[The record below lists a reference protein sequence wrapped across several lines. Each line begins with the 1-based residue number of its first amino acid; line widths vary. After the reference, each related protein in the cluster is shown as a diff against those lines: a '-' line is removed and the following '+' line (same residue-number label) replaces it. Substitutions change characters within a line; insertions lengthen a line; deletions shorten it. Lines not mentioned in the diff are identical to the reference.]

1 MLNQINQLMVEEGFA
16 VANKDPGDGYVA
28 RVDSFVVETNVHHPT
43 DVGLL
48 WDTPQSM
55 LTEGGK
61 LAERYQLRGWRQW
74 QHHLK
79 EGKKLYNRI
88 SRARQWRSRPHDIE
102 QYLAWSKP
110 LSKRMSGTV
119 QQLQEAG
126 ASPKRVGKIQQ
137 CIEDA
142 MTLQDQVRRRLLEHE
157 IVPHDE
163 KLFSVYEPHTRWIN
177 KDKAKGAELGVPLSI
192 MEESSGYIMAWR
204 LHWEGGDTEA
214 AVPLVE
220 DAKARFPAL
229 RQCSFDRGYHSPENQ
244 KKLGEF
250 LDQLTLPVK
259 ARRQHPAVESAIHAL
274 ECHGLSRIRNRGA
287 EGFERT
293 VAISILAANCHRFGR
308 MLQEAERA
316 LRTR

>member
-1 MLNQINQLMVEEGFA
+1 MVEAGLA

-43 DVGLL
+43 DVRLL
-48 WDTPQSM
+48 WDATRSM
-55 LTEGGK
+55 LTKGGK
-61 LAERYQLRGWRQW
+61 LAARYQLRGWRQW

-163 KLFSVYEPHTRWIN
+163 KLFSVYEPIFVGSMRVT
-177 KDKAKGAELGVPLSI
+177 P
-192 MEESSGYIMAWR
+192 
-204 LHWEGGDTEA
+204 
-214 AVPLVE
+214 
-220 DAKARFPAL
+220 KARSWVYRSRSWRSPVASLWLGISTGKVVIPRL
-229 RQCSFDRGYHSPENQ
+229 RFHWLKMPKHDFRW
-244 KKLGEF
+244 
-250 LDQLTLPVK
+250 
-259 ARRQHPAVESAIHAL
+259 
-274 ECHGLSRIRNRGA
+274 
-287 EGFERT
+287 
-293 VAISILAANCHRFGR
+293 
-308 MLQEAERA
+308 
-316 LRTR
+316 